1 METIVEIYDAL
12 KDYFMRERKMT
23 EDQFNDKVILN
34 NDVLIIDNLT
44 IKQIGNETINCSNNE
59 PIYLDQVF
67 AQIC

>member
-23 EDQFNDKVILN
+23 EDQFDNKVILN
-34 NDVLIIDNLT
+34 KNVLVVDNLT

-59 PIYLDQVF
+59 PIYLDQIF

>member
-1 METIVEIYDAL
+1 METIIEIYDAL

-23 EDQFNDKVILN
+23 EDQFDNKVILN
-34 NDVLIIDNLT
+34 NNVLVVDNLT

-59 PIYLDQVF
+59 PIYLDQIF

>member
-12 KDYFMRERKMT
+12 RDYFIREYKMT

-34 NDVLIIDNLT
+34 NDVLVVDNLT
-44 IKQIGNETINCSNNE
+44 IKQIGDETINCSNNE
-59 PIYLDQVF
+59 PIYLDQIF

>member
-1 METIVEIYDAL
+1 METIIEIYDAL
-12 KDYFMRERKMT
+12 KDYFIRERKMT
-23 EDQFNDKVILN
+23 EDQFNNKVILN
-34 NDVLIIDNLT
+34 NDVLVVDNLT

>member
-1 METIVEIYDAL
+1 METIVEIYYAL
-12 KDYFMRERKMT
+12 KDYFMRECKMT
-23 EDQFNDKVILN
+23 EDQFNNKVVLN
-34 NDVLIIDNLT
+34 NNVLVVDNLT

>member
-12 KDYFMRERKMT
+12 KDYFIRERKMT
-23 EDQFNDKVILN
+23 EDQFNNKVILN
-34 NDVLIIDNLT
+34 NNVLIVDKLI

-59 PIYLDQVF
+59 PIYLDQIF

>member
-12 KDYFMRERKMT
+12 KDYFIRECKMT

-59 PIYLDQVF
+59 SIYLDQVF

>member
-12 KDYFMRERKMT
+12 KDYFIRERKMT

-34 NDVLIIDNLT
+34 NNVLIVDKLI

-59 PIYLDQVF
+59 PIYLDQIF

>member
-12 KDYFMRERKMT
+12 KDYFIRERKMT
-23 EDQFNDKVILN
+23 EDQFNNKVVLN
-34 NDVLIIDNLT
+34 NNVLVVDNLT

>member
-12 KDYFMRERKMT
+12 KDYFIRERKMT

-59 PIYLDQVF
+59 PIYLDQIF
-67 AQIC
+67 TQIC

>member
-12 KDYFMRERKMT
+12 KDYFIRERKMT

-34 NDVLIIDNLT
+34 NNVLVVGNLI
-44 IKQIGNETINCSNNE
+44 IKQIGDETINCSNNE
-59 PIYLDQVF
+59 PIYLDQIF

>member
-12 KDYFMRERKMT
+12 KDYFIRERKMT
-23 EDQFNDKVILN
+23 EDQFNNKVILN
-34 NDVLIIDNLT
+34 NNVLVVDNLT

>member
-23 EDQFNDKVILN
+23 EDQFDNKVILN
-34 NDVLIIDNLT
+34 NDVLVVDNLI

-59 PIYLDQVF
+59 PIYLDQIF

>member
-34 NDVLIIDNLT
+34 NNVLIVDKLI

-59 PIYLDQVF
+59 PIYLDQIF
-67 AQIC
+67 AEIC